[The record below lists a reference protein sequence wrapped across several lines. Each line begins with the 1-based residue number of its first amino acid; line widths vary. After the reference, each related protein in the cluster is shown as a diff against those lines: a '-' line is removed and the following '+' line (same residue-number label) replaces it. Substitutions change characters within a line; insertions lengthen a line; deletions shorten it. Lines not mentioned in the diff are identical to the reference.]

1 MSSELREYET
11 SAHPAPPEDDS
22 RYRAAR
28 QKAEARQGLYIHTT
42 VYLLVNL
49 SLFLVNLVT
58 HSQGGGWWF
67 FWPAIWWGVLLAI
80 HAATVV
86 FGVFSPEWKDRE
98 AERILER
105 ERRKAA

>member
-1 MSSELREYET
+1 MPPRED
-11 SAHPAPPEDDS
+11 PQV
-22 RYRAAR
+22 RLAR
-28 QKAEARQGLYIHTT
+28 RKAEARQGLYIHAT

-49 SLFLVNLVT
+49 SLFLINLIT

-67 FWPAIWWGVLLAI
+67 FWPAVWWGVALAI
-80 HAATVV
+80 HAATVL

-98 AERILER
+98 TERILER